1 MGGGRRLVVGASLCA
16 LVAGSAL
23 AQSPVGADDAQKR
36 RLIEQKIRL
45 IESMVNSPAARG
57 AADSGEPEALALVER
72 SRDAVR
78 AAKTALA
85 GGRLEEAS
93 RAVDEAL
100 KSAASASRRLSS
112 RSGGLSE
119 SAQRQ
124 HFRELREQIVAY
136 RASVQE
142 LTDDGRLGP
151 RARALLAHIDSQT
164 DESAKLADAGRW
176 GDANRKLAEAY
187 RLTVRGIASLRAGQE
202 IVLSLKFETPA
213 DELAYEQRR
222 FRSSEIMVDRLME
235 EGRASG
241 DRRKL
246 VDAFVGEG
254 RKLKEEADSLASSG
268 SHREAVALMERA
280 NTQLN
285 RALQV
290 MGVPIF

>member
-1 MGGGRRLVVGASLCA
+1 MVGGKWLVVGASLWT
-16 LVAGSAL
+16 LLAGSAL
-23 AQSPVGADDAQKR
+23 AQSPASADDEQKR

-45 IESMVNSPAARG
+45 IESMVNSPAAR
-57 AADSGEPEALALVER
+57 AAAESGDPEAATLVER
-72 SRDAVR
+72 GRDAAQ
-78 AAKTALA
+78 AAKAALA
-85 GGRLEEAS
+85 GGRLAEAS
-93 RAVDEAL
+93 RAADEAL

-119 SAQRQ
+119 SAHRQ
-124 HFRELREQIVAY
+124 NFRDLRDQIVAY
-136 RASVQE
+136 RASVEE
-142 LTDDGRLGP
+142 LTGDERLGL
-151 RARALLAHIDSQT
+151 RARELLAHIDSQT
-164 DESAKLADAGRW
+164 GESATLADAGRW
-176 GDANRKLAEAY
+176 GDANRKLAAAY
-187 RLTVRGIASLRAGQE
+187 RDTVRGVASLRAGQE

-222 FRSSEIMVDRLME
+222 FRSSEIMVDRLID

-246 VDAFVGEG
+246 VDAFVGAG
-254 RKLKEEADSLASSG
+254 RKLKEEADSLAHSG